1 MIHLE
6 IGRKTMNGYGYGY
19 GLDNTTK
26 AMNFTRCK
34 RSSKVMQIL
43 HAIIT
48 HPRQLTA
55 RDIKRKVYGADIGER
70 CHGFFSAL
78 HHFGLASYERHGRT
92 CLWAPTIKGI
102 CFYMGLKH

>member
-1 MIHLE
+1 MLN
-6 IGRKTMNGYGYGY
+6 IGDHAYYGS
-19 GLDNTTK
+19 NTTR
-26 AMNFTRCK
+26 AMTFTRCK
-34 RSSKVMQIL
+34 RTSKVMQIL
-43 HAIIT
+43 RAMIMQ
-48 HPRQLTA
+48 PRMLSS

-78 HHFGLASYERHGRT
+78 HDFGLASYERHGRT